1 MLLATCFASLT
12 VVSSSVS
19 AKPKVAVLGLEV
31 TGTMDQKASEAA
43 KVLTRELRR
52 EANKSGGAFD
62 LAPNSGK
69 DLLEMKLLSD
79 CSDEGRRCMADIGKQ
94 LRADRLIYGHL
105 QRTRRGFNVELRLLD
120 TDKAELLGELDEVIP
135 SSDASASGG
144 LARRARSLYSRLTGA
159 GVEGALAIIATGD
172 DGTVERGTVFV
183 DGEIRTSLSG
193 GSARVSGL
201 SQGTHRVAIE
211 AKGFE
216 RYETEV
222 RIKAGESRSLKA
234 ELTASAVADIDV
246 EGQEG
251 EGERPGRG
259 WRIAVWGGVLA
270 GIGAGAGWAYSGITV
285 RGAEKDIDDATLAY
299 SGLNQPPDNSNAVQP
314 DGLTAGGDRFFTDA
328 CRDFPVD
335 GETGNDERGNLVREV
350 ISSCDKAKRNRNLVN
365 LVWIPAT
372 AAAVLFTS
380 FAVYKGY
387 IAPGKMTPSERAAA
401 RKKRSRPRVTVMP
414 AIGPNLVGAGL
425 ELQF

>member
-1 MLLATCFASLT
+1 MLLATCFASLI
-12 VVSSSVS
+12 VFVPSVS

-79 CSDEGRRCMADIGKQ
+79 CSDEGRRCMSDIGKQ

-105 QRTRRGFNVELRLLD
+105 QRGRRGFTVELRLLD
-120 TDKAELLGELDEVIP
+120 TDKAELLREVEETIP
-135 SSDASASGG
+135 GSEASASGG
-144 LARRARSLYSRLTGA
+144 LTRRAKALYGRLTGA
-159 GVEGALAIIATGD
+159 GEEGALAITAITDEGS
-172 DGTVERGTVFV
+172 VERGTVFV
-183 DGEIRTSLSG
+183 DGEIRTSLSA

-201 SQGTHRVAIE
+201 SPGSHRVAIE
-211 AKGFE
+211 ARGFD

-222 RIKAGESRSLKA
+222 KIKPGESRNLKA
-234 ELTASAVADIDV
+234 NLVAVEIVDV
-246 EGQEG
+246 EVGG
-251 EGERPGRG
+251 ESDQRPGRG
-259 WRIAVWGGVLA
+259 WRIAVWGGVIA
-270 GIGAGAGWAYSGITV
+270 GLGAGAGWAYSGLSV
-285 RGAEKDIDDATLAY
+285 QSAEDDRDAALIAYDAVESPQDAPVDATDADGDGEFTYDCKQFEEVDQATVGGAY
-299 SGLNQPPDNSNAVQP
+299 QATVKSVRDACSR
-314 DGLTAGGDRFFTDA
+314 GDRH
-328 CRDFPVD
+328 
-335 GETGNDERGNLVREV
+335 
-350 ISSCDKAKRNRNLVN
+350 DKLSHLLWA
-365 LVWIPAT
+365 PAT
-372 AAAVLFTS
+372 AAAVLFTG
-380 FAVYKGY
+380 FAIYKGY

-401 RKKRSRPRVTVMP
+401 RKKRNKTRVTVMP

>member
-1 MLLATCFASLT
+1 MLLATCFASLIAF
-12 VVSSSVS
+12 VPSVS

-105 QRTRRGFNVELRLLD
+105 QRGRRGFSVELRLLD
-120 TDKAELLGELDEVIP
+120 TDKAELLREVEETIP
-135 SSDASASGG
+135 GSEASASGG
-144 LARRARSLYSRLTGA
+144 LTRRARALYGRLTGA
-159 GVEGALAIIATGD
+159 GEEGALAITAITD
-172 DGTVERGTVFV
+172 DGSVERGTVFV
-183 DGEIRTSLSG
+183 DGEIRTSLSA

-201 SQGTHRVAIE
+201 SAGSHRVAIE
-211 AKGFE
+211 AKGFD

-222 RIKAGESRSLKA
+222 KIKAGESRNLKA
-234 ELTASAVADIDV
+234 NLVAVEIAGV
-246 EGQEG
+246 EAEGG
-251 EGERPGRG
+251 EGDQRPGRG

-285 RGAEKDIDDATLAY
+285 SNTEKDLDAATLAY
-299 SGLNQPPDNSNAVQP
+299 GALNQPDDPNVVSP
-314 DGLTAGGDRFFTDA
+314 RMMGDELQYH
-328 CRDFPVD
+328 CEDFETG
-335 GETGNDERGNLVREV
+335 GETAQGDQRSAQVSKIRDL
-350 ISSCDKAKRNRNLVN
+350 CDKGPRHQNLVN

-387 IAPGKMTPSERAAA
+387 IVPGKMTPSERAAA
-401 RKKRSRPRVTVMP
+401 RKKRSKRRVTVMP

>member
-1 MLLATCFASLT
+1 LIVFAP
-12 VVSSSVS
+12 SVS

-79 CSDEGRRCMADIGKQ
+79 CSDEGRRCMSDIGKQ

-105 QRTRRGFNVELRLLD
+105 QRGKRGFTVELRLLD
-120 TDKAELLGELDEVIP
+120 TEKADLVREVEEVIP
-135 SSDASASGG
+135 ASEASAAGA
-144 LARRARSLYSRLTGA
+144 LTRRARALYGQLTGA
-159 GVEGALAIIATGD
+159 GEEGALAITAITDEGS
-172 DGTVERGTVFV
+172 VERGTVFV
-183 DGEIRTSLSG
+183 DGEIRTSLSA

-211 AKGFE
+211 ARGFD

-222 RIKAGESRSLKA
+222 NIKAGESRSLKA
-234 ELTASAVADIDV
+234 NLVAVEMADAEL
-246 EGQEG
+246 GG
-251 EGERPGRG
+251 EGDVRPGRG

-270 GIGAGAGWAYSGITV
+270 GIGTGAGWAYSGVTV
-285 RGAEKDIDDATLAY
+285 SNTEKDLDAATLAY
-299 SGLNQPPDNSNAVQP
+299 GGLNSPEDPNAVSPKGMADQ
-314 DGLTAGGDRFFTDA
+314 LKYH
-328 CRDFPVD
+328 CEDFETG
-335 GETGNDERGNLVREV
+335 GETAPGDPRSAHVTEIRDL
-350 ISSCDKAKRNRNLVN
+350 CDKGPRHRNLVN

-401 RKKRSRPRVTVMP
+401 RKKRNKRRVTVMP

>member
-1 MLLATCFASLT
+1 MLLATCFASLI
-12 VVSSSVS
+12 VFVPAVS

-79 CSDEGRRCMADIGKQ
+79 CSDEGRRCMSDIGKQ

-105 QRTRRGFNVELRLLD
+105 QRGRRGFAIELRLLD
-120 TDKAELLGELDEVIP
+120 TDKAELVREVEEVIP
-135 SSDASASGG
+135 GSEATAAGG
-144 LARRARSLYSRLTGA
+144 LSRRARALYAQLTGA
-159 GVEGALAIIATGD
+159 GEEGALAITALAAD
-172 DGTVERGTVFV
+172 DSVERGTVFV
-183 DGEIRTSLSG
+183 DGEIRTSLSA
-193 GSARVSGL
+193 GSARISGL
-201 SQGTHRVAIE
+201 SEGRHRVTIE
-211 AKGFE
+211 ARGFE

-222 RIKAGESRSLKA
+222 NIKAGESRDLKA
-234 ELTASAVADIDV
+234 NLTAIEIADTAPED
-246 EGQEG
+246 QG
-251 EGERPGRG
+251 EQRPGRG

-285 RGAEKDIDDATLAY
+285 SNAESDLRKTTVSY
-299 SGLNQPPDNSNAVQP
+299 SELNDTGPENAVQP
-314 DGLTAGGDRFFTDA
+314 EMDAAGELTYPDA
-328 CRDFPVD
+328 CNDFARD
-335 GETGNDERGNLVREV
+335 GETDANDPRTALVGQVADHCDRGNRH
-350 ISSCDKAKRNRNLVN
+350 KNLVN

-401 RKKRSRPRVTVMP
+401 RKKRNKPRVTVMP